1 MIVEINTSKNI
12 SDREALQNKS
22 LFQLIFQ
29 RYAGS
34 LYKTATHYVNRDD
47 AKDIVQDLMIETWN
61 KRDSLTGNAAGS
73 IKNYLFIRLKFR
85 ILDFYSK
92 RPEHIL
98 WEEALPELVQL
109 SMNEEYDTT
118 ILKELEQIIA
128 DSMQEM
134 KPSELEV
141 FRLRWEQQLS
151 VQDTAHTLGISS
163 KSVINRF
170 SSAIK
175 TVRENVI
182 EYYNDEPLAEY
193 QLTLL
198 ILIFSRVLL

>member
-1 MIVEINTSKNI
+1 MIVGLDTLKSI
-12 SDREALQNKS
+12 SDIEALQDKS
-22 LFQLIFQ
+22 QFQLIFQ

-34 LYKTATHYVNRDD
+34 LYKTATRYVNKDD
-47 AKDIVQDLMIETWN
+47 AKDVVQDLMIETWN
-61 KRDSLTGNAAGS
+61 KRAVLTGNAAGS

-85 ILDFYSK
+85 ILDFFSRK
-92 RPEHIL
+92 PEHIL

-109 SMNEEYDTT
+109 SMNEVYDNTMMN
-118 ILKELEQIIA
+118 ELEQIIA
-128 DSMQEM
+128 ATMREM

-151 VQDTAHTLGISS
+151 VQDTAAMLRISS

-170 SSAIK
+170 STAMKS
-175 TVRENVI
+175 VRENVV
-182 EYYNDEPLAEY
+182 EYYNEEPVAEY

-198 ILIFSRVLL
+198 ILIFASALV

>member
-1 MIVEINTSKNI
+1 MIERLDTSKSI

-22 LFQLIFQ
+22 QFQLIFQ
-29 RYAGS
+29 RYAGN

-61 KRDSLTGNAAGS
+61 KRDTLTGNAAGS

-92 RPEHIL
+92 KPEHIL

-109 SMNEEYDTT
+109 SMSNAYDKT
-118 ILKELEQIIA
+118 ILKELEQIIV
-128 DSMQEM
+128 DSMREM
-134 KPSELEV
+134 KPSELDV
-141 FRLRWEQQLS
+141 FSLRWEQQLS
-151 VQDTAHTLGISS
+151 VQDTAHTLGITS

-170 SSAIK
+170 SSAMK
-175 TVRENVI
+175 TVRENVM
-182 EYYNDEPLAEY
+182 EYYNDDKPAKR
-193 QLTLL
+193 LL
-198 ILIFSRVLL
+198 PGRS

>member
-1 MIVEINTSKNI
+1 MIERLDTSKSI
-12 SDREALQNKS
+12 SDMEALQNKS
-22 LFQLIFQ
+22 QFQLIFQ
-29 RYAGS
+29 RYAGN

-61 KRDSLTGNAAGS
+61 KRDTLTGNAAGS

-92 RPEHIL
+92 KPEHIL

-109 SMNEEYDTT
+109 SMSNAYDKT

-128 DSMQEM
+128 DSMREM
-134 KPSELEV
+134 KPSELDV
-141 FRLRWEQQLS
+141 FSLRWEQQLS
-151 VQDTAHTLGISS
+151 VQDTAHTLGITS

-170 SSAIK
+170 SSAMK
-175 TVRENVI
+175 TVRENVM
-182 EYYNDEPLAEY
+182 EYYNDDKPAKR
-193 QLTLL
+193 LL
-198 ILIFSRVLL
+198 PGRS

>member
-34 LYKTATHYVNRDD
+34 LYKTATHYVNRAD

-61 KRDSLTGNAAGS
+61 KRDSLTGNAAGC

-109 SMNEEYDTT
+109 SMNEGYDTT

>member
-1 MIVEINTSKNI
+1 MITSMDTSKSI

-22 LFQLIFQ
+22 QFQIIFQ

-47 AKDIVQDLMIETWN
+47 AKDIVQELMIETWN
-61 KRDSLTGNAAGS
+61 KRDTLTGNASGS

-92 RPEHIL
+92 KPEHIL

-109 SMNEEYDTT
+109 SINEGYDKTM
-118 ILKELEQIIA
+118 LKEVEQIIA
-128 DSMQEM
+128 DSMREM
-134 KPSELEV
+134 TPSESVV

-170 SSAIK
+170 SSAMK
-175 TVRENVI
+175 TVRENVM
-182 EYYNDEPLAEY
+182 EYYHDEPLTDY
-193 QLTLL
+193 QLMLL
-198 ILIFSRVLL
+198 ILLFSRVLQ

>member
-1 MIVEINTSKNI
+1 MIVGLDTSRSI

-22 LFQLIFQ
+22 QFQLIFQ
-29 RYAGS
+29 RYAGN

-61 KRDSLTGNAAGS
+61 KRDTLTGNAAGS

-92 RPEHIL
+92 KPEHIL
-98 WEEALPELVQL
+98 WEETLPELVQL
-109 SMNEEYDTT
+109 SMSNVYDKT

-128 DSMQEM
+128 DSMREM

-141 FRLRWEQQLS
+141 FSLRWEQQLS
-151 VQDTAHTLGISS
+151 VQDTAHALGISS

-170 SSAIK
+170 SSAMK
-175 TVRENVI
+175 TVRENVM
-182 EYYNDEPLAEY
+182 EYYNDNKPAKR
-193 QLTLL
+193 LL
-198 ILIFSRVLL
+198 PGRS